1 MRKRIINQGAEGAST
16 ADKHW
21 LDLEGLAQAEVS
33 SEDAAHPIESALIPN
48 TGSGWRAAQAG
59 KQTVRLLFDQPQKI
73 RSIRLVFQENE
84 QERTHEFV
92 LRWSPDSGQSYREI
106 ARQQYNFSPPSTTR
120 ELEDYTVELHGLTTL
135 ELIIIPDIRGDLRT
149 PPLHSYVSHN
159 PCSSCE

>member
-1 MRKRIINQGAEGAST
+1 MRKRIINQGVEGVST
-16 ADKHW
+16 ADKNW

-48 TGSGWRAAQAG
+48 TGSGWRAAQPG
-59 KQTVRLLFDQPQKI
+59 KQTVRLLFDKPQKI

-106 ARQQYNFSPPSTTR
+106 ARQQYNFSPPGTTR
-120 ELEDYTVELHGLTTL
+120 ELEDYTVELDGLTML
-135 ELIIIPDIRGDLRT
+135 ELVIVPDIGGGSARASLAQLR
-149 PPLHSYVSHN
+149 LA
-159 PCSSCE
+159 

>member
-59 KQTVRLLFDQPQKI
+59 TQTVRLLFDKPQKI

-92 LRWSPDSGQSYREI
+92 LRWSSDSGQSHREI
-106 ARQQYNFSPPSTTR
+106 ARQQYNFSPPGTTR
-120 ELEDYTVELHGLTTL
+120 ELEDYSVELDGLTML
-135 ELIIIPDIRGDLRT
+135 ELIIVPDISGGSAHASVAQLR
-149 PPLHSYVSHN
+149 LA
-159 PCSSCE
+159 